1 MKYSGLMLALLFS
14 CLLGFPAVAHDYHA
28 SITDV
33 KYNGRTQSLEVA
45 VRVFT
50 DDLENA
56 LSQRTKSKV
65 VYQANSEKT
74 NLYLANYLQ
83 ANLAF
88 ELTKGK
94 PLKYK
99 FVGSEEEAD
108 AVWIYLEVPVQQ
120 AQLAQLYVKN
130 AIFTEIFGDQ
140 MNIVN
145 VNYKSKTESVMLQR
159 GEETRKISF

>member
-1 MKYSGLMLALLFS
+1 MKYSSLFFGLIFCLF
-14 CLLGFPAVAHDYHA
+14 CFPAAAHDYHA

-33 KYNGRTQSLEVA
+33 TYNARTQNLEVA

-56 LSQRTKSKV
+56 LSLRTKQKV

-74 NLYLANYLQ
+74 KAYLTDYLQ
-83 ANLAF
+83 ANVAF
-88 ELTKGK
+88 EVTKGK

-108 AVWIYLEVPVQQ
+108 AIWVYLEVPVQR
-120 AQLAQLYVKN
+120 AELPQLYVKN
-130 AIFTEIFGDQ
+130 AILTEIFGDQ

-145 VNYKSKTESVMLQR
+145 ISYKGKTESVMLQR
-159 GEETRKISF
+159 GEEIKKVSF